1 MRCWDVFKSDHSGE
15 TDSLPHSSVTSEDE
29 EVIQS
34 SESENG
40 TVLVDDLNDLLN
52 ADTTRVSHEKSCV
65 SERSNAISETDTV
78 TLHDILNQADG
89 SLVQT
94 TSGDTSEDM
103 RTSSSTT
110 HLPSSSKEIIHMLI
124 DMDNANYSKEPVK
137 TTEAQSVVKELEEIT
152 PTTCFDSYSVSDL
165 LKLCESYRDRVLQ
178 SGKSEDVEILLN
190 INTVLVN
197 LSFQYRP
204 FQQSYQTH
212 RRTFQRVLPNHVISF
227 SPISRR
233 FESSHSRRLSNHRA
247 TSIGGEQSR
256 NQSRYLGSK
265 YRRH

>member
-1 MRCWDVFKSDHSGE
+1 MRYRSASNSDHSGE
-15 TDSLPHSSVTSEDE
+15 TDLQAHPSVTSEDE

-40 TVLVDDLNDLLN
+40 TILVDDLNDLLN

-65 SERSNAISETDTV
+65 SERSNAISETDTL

-89 SLVQT
+89 SLVPA

-124 DMDNANYSKEPVK
+124 DMDNANYSKEAPK
-137 TTEAQSVVKELEEIT
+137 PTEEQPVVKELEEIT

-165 LKLCESYRDRVLQ
+165 LKLCESYRSRVLQ

-190 INTVLVN
+190 INTVH
-197 LSFQYRP
+197 LSIKFQSRP
-204 FQQSYQTH
+204 F
-212 RRTFQRVLPNHVISF
+212 RRS
-227 SPISRR
+227 
-233 FESSHSRRLSNHRA
+233 
-247 TSIGGEQSR
+247 
-256 NQSRYLGSK
+256 
-265 YRRH
+265 

>member
-1 MRCWDVFKSDHSGE
+1 MCYRYASNPDHSGE
-15 TDSLPHSSVTSEDE
+15 INSVAHSSVTSEDE

-65 SERSNAISETDTV
+65 SERSNVISETDTL

-94 TSGDTSEDM
+94 TSRDTSEDM
-103 RTSSSTT
+103 RASSSTT

-124 DMDNANYSKEPVK
+124 DMDNANYSKETAK
-137 TTEAQSVVKELEEIT
+137 ATEIKSVVKELEEIT

-190 INTVLVN
+190 INTVRVDFL
-197 LSFQYRP
+197 FQ
-204 FQQSYQTH
+204 H
-212 RRTFQRVLPNHVISF
+212 RH
-227 SPISRR
+227 
-233 FESSHSRRLSNHRA
+233 
-247 TSIGGEQSR
+247 
-256 NQSRYLGSK
+256 
-265 YRRH
+265 YRRS